1 MDIDTYREWNNYQM
15 SSEMNWSKNKFDKV
29 KPIPSFDVSN
39 DEELLEASNWVNTQP
54 LLKEFHH
61 QKGRKFDLFFCLI
74 NLLHYRLQSIKAYQ
88 FNELNEQ
95 EG

>member
-1 MDIDTYREWNNYQM
+1 M
-15 SSEMNWSKNKFDKV
+15 SSEMNWSKNKVDNV

-54 LLKEFHH
+54 LLKEIHH
-61 QKGRKFDLFFCLI
+61 QKGRKF
-74 NLLHYRLQSIKAYQ
+74 NLLDYRLQSIKAYQ